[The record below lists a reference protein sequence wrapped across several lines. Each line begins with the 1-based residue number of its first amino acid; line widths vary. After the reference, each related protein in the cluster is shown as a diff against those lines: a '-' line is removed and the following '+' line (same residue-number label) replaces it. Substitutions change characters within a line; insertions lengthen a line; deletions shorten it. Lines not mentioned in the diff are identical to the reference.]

1 MTSTPTGFLDTCK
14 KLETVTF
21 AQNSQMTSIGD
32 RFITGDPLIQQIVL
46 PEGV

>member
-1 MTSTPTGFLDTCK
+1 MTSVPDGFLSSCK

-21 AQNSQMTSIGD
+21 AQNSQVTSIGRNFVSD
-32 RFITGDPLIQQIVL
+32 CPLVQQIVL

>member
-1 MTSTPTGFLDTCK
+1 MTSVPDSFLTSCK

-21 AQNSQMTSIGD
+21 AQNSQVTSIGKN
-32 RFITGDPLIQQIVL
+32 FVNSCPLVQQIVL